1 MATCNDTKRL
11 KAPLLSRFAVINL
24 HEYDKEQF
32 VRVTATHVEIVK
44 QKKKEKMHFSTSAQD
59 TNQAGQSNVDF
70 LSHLRKDRVDFLARL
85 C

>member
-11 KAPLLSRFAVINL
+11 KAPFLSRFAVINL
-24 HEYDKEQF
+24 PEYDKEQF
-32 VRVTATHVEIVK
+32 VSVTTTHVEIAK

-59 TNQAGQSNVDF
+59 TIQAVQSHADF
-70 LSHLRKDRVDFLARL
+70 LSVRKEGVGFLAHL